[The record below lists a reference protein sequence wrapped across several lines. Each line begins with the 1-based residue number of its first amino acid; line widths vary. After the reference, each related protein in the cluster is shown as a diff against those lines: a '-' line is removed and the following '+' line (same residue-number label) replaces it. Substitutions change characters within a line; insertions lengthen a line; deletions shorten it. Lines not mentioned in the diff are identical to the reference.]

1 MQSSHEQLHFLRYPV
16 SAEYNEFLSR
26 HEQEQ
31 QERNTKKTNN
41 MVGAAS
47 KSGSSMPGGWGKGE
61 EQKSTYSVEQDIQ
74 DHGDNLVAGVIG
86 KTGEV
91 VDETGKTVG
100 KVTEGEAGELVGNVV
115 TATGDII
122 GKDGGVIGKA
132 LPLGELTEGGETK
145 EGGGFSIM
153 GATKGVKGIV
163 DTVDG
168 TVQTVNRTLPLVGD
182 LTKGIGLGEGQ
193 GGVLGG
199 VLGGGQDEKGSQG
212 GLVGNTLGNVTG
224 ALGGQSEKGTSSDN
238 ALGGLLG
245 GVLGQSQ
252 SGGPLGGVLGGTEPL
267 NRDQSVTDKDEKL
280 TQLLAEQKEEAD
292 DKASLT
298 ENAKQNLFENNETT
312 SEVAPIDLQDV
323 EKSQPDVDADGKLTT
338 GGENTQTETE
348 DSQGAKTDLTEQ
360 STIDGKSDLQ
370 EVDAEPIEEATEGAE
385 TVKDDATEKAGT
397 AQTDAQSRVPD
408 DIATLDIPVSQ
419 IPDGLK
425 SELPEDVQTADIP
438 VSQIPFDAQS
448 KLPADLVSK
457 LPSDLASQ
465 VEEAKSGA
473 ETVRESDATED
484 WANQQNPE
492 EQFDVPEDAQTGE
505 FPKTE
510 GVTEGVESEG
520 VEGEGFEAVD
530 EGVDSG
536 VEGIE
541 DVAETATAK
550 TGDVPD
556 IDVTAASESAPK
568 STIKDDIKSVLSTI
582 RSAIPDDQ
590 RTVSVAGD
598 KLLQPFEKFPGA
610 QVDDDGRVIFD
621 DVSIG
626 RIAEGNP
633 EDLVGMNIDAEGNI
647 VNERGSIIGKA
658 ELKSEVAEE
667 LLKDTIDFSILKGAK
682 VNKAGNLVNDKGEAV
697 GRIVSGILKHLVG
710 RKANELGE
718 IWNDSGKV
726 IGKAEPIP
734 ETEREELSE
743 PAPFEDF
750 PGATVESNGHVLFE
764 GDIVGR
770 VIEGDPKK
778 LKGKKVDDDG
788 DILDKSGNAI
798 GKAERWEPESEPE
811 PEPEAP
817 VDNSALAGKRVNK
830 AGNVV
835 DKDGTIYGRIVEGD
849 IKRLIGRMC
858 DKDGNVRSE
867 SGDIIGRA
875 ELVAEG
881 DREGAKEGPFA
892 ELPGCTVAK
901 DGTIVTPSGDIV
913 GRLVQGDAKVL
924 FGRPIDED
932 GDILD
937 RNGNLLGKAER
948 WEPEAAPERQKGP
961 MEGRKVNRSGEVV
974 DEDGDV
980 IGKLTSGEIKAC
992 AGKPVNEDNDV
1003 VDSKGRVVGHVELLE
1018 DIPEPKGPMEGKVV
1032 NKEGF
1037 VVSDSGETLG
1047 KLTSGE
1053 LSICAGKKVNEDND
1067 VVDSKDRVV
1076 GHVTAISDL
1085 PQKKGPMEGRKVNK
1099 NGEVCDEDGNIIGR
1113 LTTGEVTICSGKEV
1127 NSDNDVVDSK
1137 DRVVGHVTLVE
1148 DIVEEE
1154 EVPEETE
1161 EEKQAR
1167 IEAEADRK
1175 LAKNLGGLIEQG
1187 LDRLRPICKMITQ
1200 KIEAAERQPKEERDE
1215 EQLVKDVKPLI
1226 EEGGKLLTELN
1237 GSVRALD
1244 PDGRIQ
1250 QNAKSKAQTREAT
1263 PEEHHLAEVLKELT
1277 GTITETVEGA
1287 KRKLEDLPKA
1297 KAELNPL
1304 WGLLTEPLFQILA
1317 AVGLLLTGVLNLVG
1331 RLLNGLG
1338 LGKIVDGLLG
1348 TLGLN
1353 RLLDGLGLG
1362 SLTKALGG
1370 GKKK

>member
-1 MQSSHEQLHFLRYPV
+1 MQSPHEQLHFLRYPV
-16 SAEYNEFLSR
+16 SAEYNEFISK
-26 HEQEQ
+26 HEQELQ
-31 QERNTKKTNN
+31 KYHNKNKNNTI

-47 KSGSSMPGGWGKGE
+47 KSGSSMLGGRGKE
-61 EQKSTYSVEQDIQ
+61 AEQKSTYSVEQDIQ
-74 DHGDNLVAGVIG
+74 DHGENLVAGVIG

-132 LPLGELTEGGETK
+132 LPLGELTEGGESK
-145 EGGGFSIM
+145 EGGGGFSIM

-182 LTKGIGLGEGQ
+182 LTRGIGLGEGQ

-212 GLVGNTLGNVTG
+212 GLLGGITG
-224 ALGGQSEKGTSSDN
+224 ALGGGQSEKGGSEQN
-238 ALGGLLG
+238 PLGSLLG

-252 SGGPLGGVLGGTEPL
+252 SGGPLGVLGGNEPL
-267 NRDQSVTDKDEKL
+267 ERDQSVTDKDEKL
-280 TQLLAEQKEEAD
+280 TEMLAQQKSEAG
-292 DKASLT
+292 DKASVT
-298 ENAKQNLFENNETT
+298 ENAKQNLFEVNDTT
-312 SEVAPIDLQDV
+312 SEVAPIDLKDA
-323 EKSQPDVDADGKLTT
+323 EKSQADDGKPTT
-338 GGENTQTETE
+338 GGENTQTDTE
-348 DSQGAKTDLTEQ
+348 DSQGDKTDLTEQ
-360 STIDGKSDLQ
+360 STTDGKDDLQ
-370 EVDAEPIEEATEGAE
+370 EVDAEPIDEQTEGAE
-385 TVKDDATEKAGT
+385 TAKDDATEKAGT
-397 AQTDAQSRVPD
+397 VPD
-408 DIATLDIPVSQ
+408 DIATLDVPVSQ
-419 IPDGLK
+419 IPDDLK
-425 SELPEDVQTADIP
+425 SELPEDLQTADIP

-448 KLPADLVSK
+448 KLPTDLASK
-457 LPSDLASQ
+457 LPSDLGSGIPEEG
-465 VEEAKSGA
+465 EEAKSGT
-473 ETVRESDATED
+473 ETPKDTTTED
-484 WANQQNPE
+484 WANQQNPAN
-492 EQFDVPEDAQTGE
+492 QSQVPEDAQTGE

-510 GVTEGVESEG
+510 GVEDAVEGAEDAAEGVED
-520 VEGEGFEAVD
+520 AA
-530 EGVDSG
+530 
-536 VEGIE
+536 E
-541 DVAETATAK
+541 DAK

-556 IDVTAASESAPK
+556 IDVTAASDSAPK
-568 STIKDDIKSVLSTI
+568 STVKDDIKSVLSTV
-582 RSAIPDDQ
+582 RSAIPEDQ
-590 RTVSVAGD
+590 RTVTVAGD

-610 QVDDDGRVIFD
+610 EIDDEGKVIFD
-621 DVSIG
+621 NASIG
-626 RIAEGNP
+626 RIAEGDP
-633 EDLVGMNIDAEGNI
+633 ADLVGMTIDAEGNVI
-647 VNERGSIIGKA
+647 NERGSIVGKA
-658 ELKSEVAEE
+658 ELKSEVADE

-682 VNKAGNLVNDKGEAV
+682 VNKAGNLINDKGEAV

-710 RKANELGE
+710 RKADERGE
-718 IWNDSGKV
+718 IWNDAGKV

-734 ETEREELSE
+734 ETEREELAE

-750 PGATVESNGHVLFE
+750 PGATVESNGHVLYN

-770 VIEGDPKK
+770 VIEGDAKK
-778 LKGKKVDDDG
+778 LKGKKVDEEG

-817 VDNSALAGKRVNK
+817 VVVDNSALAGKRVNK

-849 IKRLIGRMC
+849 VKKLIGRMC
-858 DKDGNVRSE
+858 DKEGNVRSE

-875 ELVAEG
+875 ELIPES

-913 GRLVQGDAKVL
+913 GRLVQGDAKTL

-948 WEPEAAPERQKGP
+948 WEPEAAPEREKGP

-974 DEDGDV
+974 DADGDV
-980 IGKLTSGEIKAC
+980 IGKLTSGEVKAC
-992 AGKPVNEDNDV
+992 AGKIINEDNDV
-1003 VDSKGRVVGHVELLE
+1003 VDSKGRIVGHVELLE
-1018 DIPEPKGPMEGKVV
+1018 DIPEPKGPLEGKTV
-1032 NKEGF
+1032 NKKGE
-1037 VVSDSGETLG
+1037 VVSDSGELIG
-1047 KLTSGE
+1047 KLTTGDISV
-1053 LSICAGKKVNEDND
+1053 CAGKKINEDND

-1076 GHVTAISDL
+1076 GHVTLLEDL
-1085 PQKKGPMEGRKVNK
+1085 PEKKGPMEGRRVNRQ
-1099 NGEVCDEDGNIIGR
+1099 GEVVDEDGNVIGK
-1113 LTTGEVTICSGKEV
+1113 LTTGEVSICSGKEI

-1137 DRVVGHVTLVE
+1137 DRVVGHVSLLE
-1148 DIVEEE
+1148 DIPEPEVEEE
-1154 EVPEETE
+1154 EEVETE
-1161 EEKQAR
+1161 EQKKAR
-1167 IEAEADRK
+1167 EEAEADAK
-1175 LAKNLGGLIEQG
+1175 LAKSLGGLIEQG

-1200 KIEAAERQPKEERDE
+1200 KIEAAERKPKEERDE

-1226 EEGGKLLTELN
+1226 EEGGKILTELN

-1250 QNAKSKAQTREAT
+1250 QNAKAKAQTREAT

-1287 KRKLEDLPKA
+1287 KRKIEDMPHA
-1297 KAELNPL
+1297 KSELNPL

-1362 SLTKALGG
+1362 SLTAALG
-1370 GKKK
+1370 GKKKK

>member
-1 MQSSHEQLHFLRYPV
+1 
-16 SAEYNEFLSR
+16 
-26 HEQEQ
+26 
-31 QERNTKKTNN
+31 

-47 KSGSSMPGGWGKGE
+47 KSGSSMLGGRGKEGKE
-61 EQKSTYSVEQDIQ
+61 SEQKSTYSVEQDIQ
-74 DHGDNLVAGVIG
+74 DHGENLVAGVIG

-132 LPLGELTEGGETK
+132 LPLGELTEGGESK
-145 EGGGFSIM
+145 EGGGSFSIM

-199 VLGGGQDEKGSQG
+199 VLGGGQDEKSSQG
-212 GLVGNTLGNVTG
+212 GLLGGVTG
-224 ALGGQSEKGTSSDN
+224 ALGGGQSEKGGSEQN
-238 ALGGLLG
+238 PLGSLLG

-252 SGGPLGGVLGGTEPL
+252 SGGPLGVLGGNEPL
-267 NRDQSVTDKDEKL
+267 ERDQSVTDKDEKL
-280 TQLLAEQKEEAD
+280 TELLAQQKSDAD

-298 ENAKQNLFENNETT
+298 ENAKQNLFEVNDTT
-312 SEVAPIDLQDV
+312 SEVAPIDLQDA
-323 EKSQPDVDADGKLTT
+323 EKSQADDGKPTT

-360 STIDGKSDLQ
+360 STVDGKDDLQ
-370 EVDAEPIEEATEGAE
+370 EVDSEPIEEQTEGAE
-385 TVKDDATEKAGT
+385 TIKDDATEKAGT
-397 AQTDAQSRVPD
+397 VPD
-408 DIATLDIPVSQ
+408 DIATLDVPVSQ
-419 IPDGLK
+419 IPDDLK
-425 SELPEDVQTADIP
+425 SELPEDLQTADIP

-448 KLPADLVSK
+448 KLPTDLASK
-457 LPSDLASQ
+457 LPSDLGSKLPEDAQ
-465 VEEAKSGA
+465 SGA
-473 ETVRESDATED
+473 ETPKDTTTED
-484 WANQQNPE
+484 WANQQDPAN
-492 EQFDVPEDAQTGE
+492 QSQVPEDAKTGE
-505 FPKTE
+505 LP
-510 GVTEGVESEG
+510 
-520 VEGEGFEAVD
+520 EA
-530 EGVDSG
+530 
-536 VEGIE
+536 E
-541 DVAETATAK
+541 DAEDAKDAEDAEDAK

-556 IDVTAASESAPK
+556 IDVTAASDSAPK
-568 STIKDDIKSVLSTI
+568 STVKDDIKSVLSTV
-582 RSAIPDDQ
+582 RSAIPEDQ
-590 RTVSVAGD
+590 RTVTVAGD

-610 QVDDDGRVIFD
+610 EIDDEGKVIFD
-621 DVSIG
+621 NASIG
-626 RIAEGNP
+626 RIAEGDP
-633 EDLVGMNIDAEGNI
+633 ADLVGMTIDAEGNV

-658 ELKSEVAEE
+658 ELKSEVADE

-710 RKANELGE
+710 RKADERGE
-718 IWNDSGKV
+718 IWNDAGKV

-734 ETEREELSE
+734 ETEREELAE

-750 PGATVESNGHVLFE
+750 PGATVESNGHVLFN

-778 LKGKKVDDDG
+778 LKGKKVDDEG

-817 VDNSALAGKRVNK
+817 VVVDNSALAGKRVNK

-849 IKRLIGRMC
+849 VKKLIGRMC
-858 DKDGNVRSE
+858 DKEGNVRSE

-875 ELVAEG
+875 ELIPES

-913 GRLVQGDAKVL
+913 GRLVQGDAKAL

-948 WEPEAAPERQKGP
+948 WEPEAAPEREKGP

-980 IGKLTSGEIKAC
+980 IGKLTSGEVKSC
-992 AGKPVNEDNDV
+992 AGKIINEDNDV
-1003 VDSKGRVVGHVELLE
+1003 VDSKGRIVGHVELLE
-1018 DIPEPKGPMEGKVV
+1018 DIPEPKGPMEGKTV
-1032 NKEGF
+1032 NKKGE
-1037 VVSDSGETLG
+1037 VVSETGETLG

-1053 LSICAGKKVNEDND
+1053 LSVCAGKKINEDND

-1076 GHVTAISDL
+1076 GHVTLLEDL
-1085 PQKKGPMEGRKVNK
+1085 PEKKGPMEGRRVNRQ
-1099 NGEVCDEDGNIIGR
+1099 GEVVDEDGNVIGK
-1113 LTTGEVTICSGKEV
+1113 LTTGEVSICSGKV
-1127 NSDNDVVDSK
+1127 INSDNDVVDSK
-1137 DRVVGHVTLVE
+1137 DRVVGHVSLLE
-1148 DIVEEE
+1148 DIPEVEEE
-1154 EVPEETE
+1154 APAETE
-1161 EEKQAR
+1161 EEKKAR
-1167 IEAEADRK
+1167 EEAEADRK
-1175 LAKNLGGLIEQG
+1175 LARNLGALIEQG

-1200 KIEAAERQPKEERDE
+1200 KIEAAERKPKEERDE

-1226 EEGGKLLTELN
+1226 EEGGKILTELN

-1250 QNAKSKAQTREAT
+1250 QNAKAKSQTREAT
-1263 PEEHHLAEVLKELT
+1263 PEEHHLAECLKELT

-1287 KRKLEDLPKA
+1287 KRKIEDMPHA
-1297 KAELNPL
+1297 KKELNPL

-1338 LGKIVDGLLG
+1338 LGRIVDGLLG

-1362 SLTKALGG
+1362 SLTAALGG

>member
-1 MQSSHEQLHFLRYPV
+1 
-16 SAEYNEFLSR
+16 
-26 HEQEQ
+26 
-31 QERNTKKTNN
+31 

-47 KSGSSMPGGWGKGE
+47 KSGSSMLGGRGKE
-61 EQKSTYSVEQDIQ
+61 TEQKSTYSVEQDIN
-74 DHGDNLVAGVIG
+74 DHGENLVAGVIG

-132 LPLGELTEGGETK
+132 LPLGELTESGESK
-145 EGGGFSIM
+145 QGGGSFTIM

-199 VLGGGQDEKGSQG
+199 VLGGGQDEKASQG
-212 GLVGNTLGNVTG
+212 GLLGGVTG
-224 ALGGQSEKGTSSDN
+224 ALGGGQSEKGGSEQN
-238 ALGGLLG
+238 PLGSLLG

-252 SGGPLGGVLGGTEPL
+252 SGGPLGVLGGTEPL
-267 NRDQSVTDKDEKL
+267 ERDQSVTDKDENL
-280 TQLLAEQKEEAD
+280 TQMLAQQKSDVD

-298 ENAKQNLFENNETT
+298 ENAKQNLFEVNDTT
-312 SEVAPIDLQDV
+312 SEVAPIDLQDT
-323 EKSQPDVDADGKLTT
+323 EKPQADDGKPTT

-360 STIDGKSDLQ
+360 STVDGNDELQ
-370 EVDAEPIEEATEGAE
+370 EVDAEPIEEQTEGAE

-397 AQTDAQSRVPD
+397 VPD
-408 DIATLDIPVSQ
+408 DIATLDVPISQ
-419 IPDGLK
+419 IPDDLK
-425 SELPEDVQTADIP
+425 SELPEDLQTADIP

-448 KLPADLVSK
+448 KLPTDLASK
-457 LPSDLASQ
+457 LPSDLGSE
-465 VEEAKSGA
+465 VPEDAKTGT
-473 ETVRESDATED
+473 ETPKGTTTED
-484 WANQQNPE
+484 WANQQDPAN
-492 EQFDVPEDAQTGE
+492 QSQVPEDAETGE
-505 FPKTE
+505 FP
-510 GVTEGVESEG
+510 EGVED
-520 VEGEGFEAVD
+520 A
-530 EGVDSG
+530 
-536 VEGIE
+536 E
-541 DVAETATAK
+541 DAAEDAKTAK

-556 IDVTAASESAPK
+556 IDVTAASDSAPK
-568 STIKDDIKSVLSTI
+568 STVKDDIKSILSTV
-582 RSAIPDDQ
+582 RSAIPEDQ
-590 RTVSVAGD
+590 RTVTVAGD

-610 QVDDDGRVIFD
+610 EIDDEGKVIFD
-621 DVSIG
+621 NASIG
-626 RIAEGNP
+626 RIAEGDP
-633 EDLVGMNIDAEGNI
+633 ADLVGMTIDAEGNVI
-647 VNERGSIIGKA
+647 NERGSIIGKA
-658 ELKSEVAEE
+658 ELKSEVADE

-682 VNKAGNLVNDKGEAV
+682 VNKAGNLVNEKGEAV
-697 GRIVSGILKHLVG
+697 GRIVSGILKHLIG
-710 RKANELGE
+710 RKADERGE
-718 IWNDSGKV
+718 IWNDAGKI

-734 ETEREELSE
+734 EIEREELAE

-750 PGATVESNGHVLFE
+750 PGATVESNGHVMFN

-770 VIEGDPKK
+770 VVEGDPKK
-778 LKGKKVDDDG
+778 LKGKKVDDEG

-811 PEPEAP
+811 PEPE
-817 VDNSALAGKRVNK
+817 VVIDNSALAGKRVNK

-849 IKRLIGRMC
+849 VKKLIGRMC
-858 DKDGNVRSE
+858 DKEGNVRSE

-875 ELVAEG
+875 ELIPESE
-881 DREGAKEGPFA
+881 REGAKEGPFA

-913 GRLVQGDAKVL
+913 GRLTQGDAKAL

-948 WEPEAAPERQKGP
+948 WEPEAAPEREKGP

-980 IGKLTSGEIKAC
+980 IGKLTAGEIKAC
-992 AGKPVNEDNDV
+992 AGKPINEDNDV
-1003 VDSKGRVVGHVELLE
+1003 VDSKGRIVGHVELLE
-1018 DIPEPKGPMEGKVV
+1018 DVPQPKGPMEGKTV
-1032 NKEGF
+1032 NKKGE
-1037 VVSDSGETLG
+1037 VVSDTGELLG

-1053 LSICAGKKVNEDND
+1053 IRVCAGKKINEDND

-1076 GHVTAISDL
+1076 GHVDL
-1085 PQKKGPMEGRKVNK
+1085 LEDIPEPKGPMEGKTVNK
-1099 NGEVCDEDGNIIGR
+1099 KGDVVSD
-1113 LTTGEVTICSGKEV
+1113 TGEILGKLTSGELSVCAGKKINE
-1127 NSDNDVVDSK
+1127 DNDVVDSK
-1137 DRVVGHVTLVE
+1137 DRVVGHVSLLEDLPQKKGPMEGRRVNRQGDVVDEDGNIIGKLTTGEVSICSGKEINSDNDVIDSKDRVVGHVSLLE
-1148 DIVEEE
+1148 DIPEVEVEEE
-1154 EVPEETE
+1154 PAETE
-1161 EEKQAR
+1161 EEKKAR
-1167 IEAEADRK
+1167 EELEADRK
-1175 LAKNLGGLIEQG
+1175 LARSLGGLIEQG
-1187 LDRLRPICKMITQ
+1187 LDRLRPLCKMITQ
-1200 KIEAAERQPKEERDE
+1200 KIEAAERKPKEERDE

-1226 EEGGKLLTELN
+1226 EEGGKILTELN

-1250 QNAKSKAQTREAT
+1250 QNAKSKSQTREAS
-1263 PEEHHLAEVLKELT
+1263 PEEHHLAECLKELT

-1287 KRKLEDLPKA
+1287 KRKIEDMPHA
-1297 KAELNPL
+1297 KKELSPL

-1362 SLTKALGG
+1362 SLTAALGG